1 METDDDNEMFEGFV
15 TDGQKGCFI
24 TCVNKTI
31 VQESFIP
38 LRGYDLDRIIQN
50 ILSLKLIAFN
60 ANNLVDSFCNPPIN
74 DGIAFSLVDELFKL
88 LKNKMKTKTKM
99 LFVEWKGLF
108 NLAHDDISK
117 QQAIIDRKNALESL
131 LDYSF
136 DDKDDEYLGLFA
148 LQTAYAIIIKV
159 IAFKI
164 ISQIRFDKSLI
175 NYADSIQ
182 LGSEPLR
189 KQFERIENGA
199 IFREYGMT
207 NLLEGD
213 FFSWYCN
220 SSQWTAEL
228 AVCRNKLQLSYLRF
242 EKSMSLCQHIRSLR
256 TG

>member
-1 METDDDNEMFEGFV
+1 
-15 TDGQKGCFI
+15 
-24 TCVNKTI
+24 
-31 VQESFIP
+31 
-38 LRGYDLDRIIQN
+38 
-50 ILSLKLIAFN
+50 
-60 ANNLVDSFCNPPIN
+60 
-74 DGIAFSLVDELFKL
+74 
-88 LKNKMKTKTKM
+88 MKIKTKM
-99 LFVEWKGLF
+99 LFVEWKELF

-131 LDYSF
+131 LNCKF
-136 DDKDDEYLGLFA
+136 DDRDDEYLGLFA

-182 LGSEPLR
+182 LDSEPLR

-220 SSQWTAEL
+220 STQWTAAL
-228 AVCRNKLQLSYLRF
+228 ANVIKNIFEILSRYS
-242 EKSMSLCQHIRSLR
+242 EKAIPSSQRDGSFHLPRYCTERRML
-256 TG
+256 